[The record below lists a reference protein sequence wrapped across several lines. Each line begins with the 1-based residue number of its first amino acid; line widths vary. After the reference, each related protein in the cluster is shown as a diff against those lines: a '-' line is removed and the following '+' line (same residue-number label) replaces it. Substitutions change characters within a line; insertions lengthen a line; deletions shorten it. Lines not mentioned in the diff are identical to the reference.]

1 MELVNFVELGQ
12 YLKIV
17 QNLKYKYK
25 CLTISHKCLY
35 FGLMKM
41 FSLKP
46 IKNRSNASSVVHIW
60 SCWLEGVALFGAVVV
75 GLVVEMR
82 EHSGGKRAG
91 QWESSKVSCLL
102 RQMSPE
108 FRFSFFAPSL
118 DLQRLC
124 VE

>member
-1 MELVNFVELGQ
+1 MFAPS
-12 YLKIV
+12 IV
-17 QNLKYKYK
+17 Q
-25 CLTISHKCLY
+25 
-35 FGLMKM
+35 
-41 FSLKP
+41 SLPSKP
-46 IKNRSNASSVVHIW
+46 ASSDWPIRVLVLAVVAAIT
-60 SCWLEGVALFGAVVV
+60 SRSVARAVALAVV